1 VDRGV
6 HIGPLF
12 LPPYDSRIRLQVFL
26 HVMGDVGTFVTL
38 LLNREGRVDGV
49 FSTRNRGRDRSTA
62 RLTLGVGLAV
72 SAFPLSV
79 PV

>member
-1 VDRGV
+1 MSRVFDRIDGIFRIFIV
-6 HIGPLF
+6 HIFNFHLLAIALAQARQAGKKL
-12 LPPYDSRIRLQVFL
+12 
-26 HVMGDVGTFVTL
+26 GT
-38 LLNREGRVDGV
+38 G
-49 FSTRNRGRDRSTA
+49 GRDRSTA